1 MGSDAQI
8 DAQQNANAGGSQNQQ
23 QQHTGQ
29 QNAYGAQHSIYA
41 GYPYSSYP
49 SPQPIP
55 AAAAYGAP
63 GAGAPYGASAMT
75 APAAGMGGQDQMLQ
89 MILMMNMMQKQQM
102 LLPMM
107 LMMNGGMGGGAGGMG
122 GNNNMMMMY

>member
-29 QNAYGAQHSIYA
+29 QNAYGSQHSIYA

-63 GAGAPYGASAMT
+63 GAGAPYGASAMS

-89 MILMMNMMQKQQM
+89 MILMM
-102 LLPMM
+102 
-107 LMMNGGMGGGAGGMG
+107 MNGGMGGGAGGMG
-122 GNNNMMMMY
+122 GNNMMMMYLMMMMMNDES